1 MAAVW
6 VIVATVLPLAVEIA
20 AAVLGQVIGRVSVV
34 WVGPLVRS
42 TVLIAS
48 TLWLIWLIRTKLNR
62 MPWTGMAL
70 PRPQPLRLLLGCL
83 GGALMTFTIFGAERG
98 LGWLRFSGISHMSHW
113 KISMVGFVLLELLPS
128 LGVGFCEELAFR
140 GYIFQVLGERM
151 QLWKAALAT
160 SLLFALIHLPAPGFG
175 PAVAGILLLMGLMF
189 VVMRLVTGSLWFPI
203 GFHGLFDWSQTYL
216 LGVSGTAPSLFQ
228 FARTGAIPWAWM
240 TPARQDDLI
249 YGLAALLG
257 ISLALIYGRL
267 AARVPRW
274 QGRLSSEGFNV

>member
-175 PAVAGILLLMGLMF
+175 PAVAVILLLMGLMF
-189 VVMRLVTGSLWFPI
+189 VFMRLVTGSLWFPI